1 MKREKTVKG
10 FNLPSDL
17 ISELTDFKKLRSVN
31 LSDWAEKV
39 LRKALEKELGKN
51 LFIRGKSSTSLSDD
65 GKYLYQKAMEI
76 LSILKSAKDSL
87 QSDEGLHGDIS
98 IGCGESR
105 EMLIIIKA
113 MKIMQN
119 KYPNII
125 FHLYSGNDE
134 DVSYRLDNGL
144 VDFGLFIG
152 RTDLNKYD
160 YLRLPTTN
168 HWGIIMRKDDKLA
181 KKKYIDIKT
190 LIKLPLICPRQA
202 LTSREILSWLN
213 KDHEQLNIISTVNLL
228 YNAAL
233 MVESGMGYAL
243 TIDNLS
249 NNPLLVFKKI
259 RPERSVPLV
268 FAYRKN
274 AILSKQSAKF
284 LEILMSYI

>member
-1 MKREKTVKG
+1 MEIRDLEYFIAVAQEQNFTAASERLHVSQPAISKQIKT
-10 FNLPSDL
+10 
-17 ISELTDFKKLRSVN
+17 
-31 LSDWAEKV
+31 
-39 LRKALEKELGKN
+39 LEKELGKN
-51 LFIRGKSSTSLSDD
+51 LFIRGKRSTSLSDD
-65 GKYLYQKAMEI
+65 GKYLYQKAIEI

-87 QSDEGLHGDIS
+87 QSDEELHGDIS

-113 MKIMQN
+113 MKIMRN

-168 HWGIIMRKDDKLA
+168 LWGIIMRKDDKLA
-181 KKKYIDIKT
+181 KKEYIDIKT
-190 LIKLPLICPRQA
+190 LIKLPLICPIQA

-249 NNPLLVFKKI
+249 NNPFLVFKKI